1 MNAADVMERLSE
13 LGVQAR
19 VDGQDLVLRPREAV
33 PPDLVPWLR
42 RYKAD
47 ILRHV
52 KAQRRSVPAG
62 RSRGSARPESVKVGT
77 SQSSNQDMTPELER
91 LIALGTLLREGTI
104 KAIKCGITG
113 KKCTLC
119 QGVPCLGS
127 VPWES

>member
-1 MNAADVMERLSE
+1 MERLTE
-13 LGVQAR
+13 VGVSVVA
-19 VDGQDLVLRPREAV
+19 DGQDLVLRPREAV

-52 KAQRRSVPAG
+52 KAQGKRAPAG
-62 RSRGSARPESVKVGT
+62 SSRGSAKPQSVKAGT

-91 LIALGTLLREGTI
+91 LIALGSLLTEGTI

-113 KKCTLC
+113 KKCTAC
-119 QGVPCLGS
+119 QGVPCMGS
-127 VPWES
+127 LPWENS